1 MPDAPTPLSAETAFT
16 VEARAKLREEI
27 ARALGREVFF
37 VGEVGAGG
45 LVHAVTALARG
56 TEDEVPAIFPLARP
70 GDVVIHNHPS
80 VSPRAPADLR
90 PSKADLSVA
99 SAFGNN
105 GVGFFIT
112 DNQASLVYR
121 VVEPASA
128 AARPKPID
136 EEAVAALFEKGGRLE
151 EVLPGFESR
160 APQQDM
166 ARAVAQGLSLGQ
178 VLCVEAG
185 TGVGKSLAYLVP
197 AFHKAEG
204 HKRRV
209 VISTATKNLQEQLL
223 TKDIPLL
230 AKAVGAE
237 VKAALVQGRG
247 NYVCKR
253 KAQEARAQ
261 LGSAAEQALFAED
274 EEGKDRELEEV
285 LSWAERSAEGNRS
298 ELPFEV
304 SPGVWEKISSASDQ
318 TLRTACPYYNECFY
332 YNSRRRAAA
341 ADLLIV
347 NHHLLLADLSL
358 RHELG
363 QYNEAAVLPAF
374 QDLILDE
381 AHHLEDAATDSL
393 SARVSAAR
401 VERLLSRLQS
411 KRDEGRGALGLLELR
426 IQKNLEK
433 LDQGAA
439 QKLLEKILPRS
450 RDQVRLC
457 RRHTETAFSQM
468 AGAALGLL
476 QAEEG
481 GAGRSG
487 ENGRGEAETPRP
499 LGGGAAEEAGQA
511 GGRWTS
517 LLPAKIRITAAR
529 RESDHFARVLSP
541 LLDLSNELSRLSGLL
556 GEALQAAAQAA
567 GASGEGAT
575 PDDLQGPLV
584 ELGSLKARLSA
595 VCDDLRHFETAGE
608 GTCRWLDLEERR
620 GQLHLELAGAPVDLS
635 GLLRTVVLD
644 ALETVTLTSATLTVG
659 GSFEFF
665 ESRTG
670 LSGVE
675 PSRRR
680 SLRLESPFDFGRQA
694 LLALP
699 TDLPPPTSP
708 QFDEDLAGRVL
719 DLAKASRGGTFF
731 LFTSYGSLR
740 RVYEKTRRDLE
751 RSGLVPLRQG
761 EGSRGELLRS
771 FKSMPRSVLFAV
783 SSFWEGV
790 DVPGQA
796 LRQVVICRLPFAVP
810 GEPIVEARCEA
821 IEEAGG
827 SSFGDYQL
835 PKAVLRLRQG
845 FGRLIR
851 TRRDSG
857 AVVVLDSRILSK
869 RYGRTFLA
877 SLPPARR
884 LEGSWA
890 EVLAGLEK
898 FFEGP
903 TAAGSRG

>member
-16 VEARAKLREEI
+16 GDARAKLREEI

-56 TEDEVPAIFPLARP
+56 TEGEVPAIFPMARP

-80 VSPRAPADLR
+80 ASSKEPADLR
-90 PSKADLSVA
+90 PSRADLSA
-99 SAFGNN
+99 AAAFGNN

-112 DNQASLVYR
+112 DNQAALVYR

-128 AARPKPID
+128 TARPKPID
-136 EEAVAALFEKGGRLE
+136 EEAVAALFEKGGKLE

-160 APQQDM
+160 VPQQDM
-166 ARAVAQGLSLGQ
+166 ARAVARGLNQGQ

-237 VKAALVQGRG
+237 VRAALVQGRS

-253 KAQEARAQ
+253 KAQEARSQ
-261 LGSAAEQALFAED
+261 LGSAAERALFPED
-274 EEGKDRELEEV
+274 EDGKDRELEEV

-426 IQKNLEK
+426 VQKNLEK

-439 QKLLEKILPRS
+439 RKLLEKLLPRA
-450 RDQVRLC
+450 REQVRLC
-457 RRHTETAFSQM
+457 RRDVETAFSEM
-468 AGAALGLL
+468 ARQALGLI
-476 QAEEG
+476 QAEGAGAHGSAEG
-481 GAGRSG
+481 GPVAG
-487 ENGRGEAETPRP
+487 EEAAPN
-499 LGGGAAEEAGQA
+499 GGGRAPM
-511 GGRWTS
+511 
-517 LLPAKIRITAAR
+517 LPAKVRVTAAR
-529 RESDHFARVLSP
+529 QESDHFARVLAP
-541 LLDLSNELSRLSGLL
+541 LLDLSNELSRLSALL
-556 GEALQAAAQAA
+556 GEILQEAARAA
-567 GASGEGAT
+567 GASDEAAM

-584 ELGSLKARLSA
+584 ELGGLKARLSA

-608 GTCRWLDLEERR
+608 GTCRWMDLEERR
-620 GQLHLELAGAPVDLS
+620 GQLHVELAGAPVDLS

-644 ALETVTLTSATLTVG
+644 ALETVTLTSATLTVAD
-659 GSFEFF
+659 SFGFF
-665 ESRTG
+665 ENRTG

-680 SLRLESPFDFGRQA
+680 SLHLESPFDYSRQA
-694 LLALP
+694 VLALP
-699 TDLPPPTSP
+699 TDLPPPPSP

-719 DLAKASRGGTFF
+719 DLSRASGGGTFF

-761 EGSRGELLRS
+761 EGSRGEILRS
-771 FKSMPRSVLFAV
+771 FKSTPRSVLFAV

-827 SSFGDYQL
+827 SSFNDYQL

-869 RYGRTFLA
+869 RYGRTFLG

-884 LEGSWA
+884 LEGPWA
-890 EVLAGLEK
+890 EVLAGLGK
-898 FFEGP
+898 FFAAAEG
-903 TAAGSRG
+903 RG